1 MTSNKAMVGDL
12 PLILSQSV
20 PTSLVRYQREDFAA
34 DYGIGNTPWLS
45 GASDRDSIMR
55 STTTYQK
62 ERIDQ
67 GASAGENSLS
77 NWWLRS
83 ATGWHH
89 GAGERYYDADTS
101 DLYRFY
107 QSNGVNPWELGE
119 LTLLPLTV
127 KETSVAATQPT
138 TVSGGTFYISNNL
151 VWFRNSTTGAHTSVA
166 LPASAIPQKI
176 VTDGTYALVGAD
188 LGIYQVST
196 ALTVTKYY
204 SIPSGSATWTV
215 QAMGYVKDRLV
226 VGCTITDALP
236 SRVFEL
242 ARTPAAIPTV
252 VSKTADSRYEY
263 ATTDLTYV
271 SVCELNSAIAV
282 GYTIGAISKVV
293 SFGIDPA
300 SPLAAILDPTVI
312 AELPRG
318 ETLNQIRSYLN
329 TYVVLAT
336 SAGLRVGTQGTD
348 GASFTYGPLNITGN
362 CNDISF
368 NSSYLYVTR
377 TDLLDSIAGLW
388 RVNLGTEVGNV
399 YAYAADLATDVN
411 VPNGSAFAGATSQKI
426 ITSSSGVW
434 VESLTLKVET
444 GWIKSGWI
452 RWGTSESKI
461 PVSLS
466 LRTTTASSSS
476 VGLSVYNDSTYGDSD
491 YYSYD
496 VDTVP
501 LGMRTEVILTGA
513 LGPSDHYEVMLTI
526 NRDTGGSN
534 TTAGPI
540 VQSWTLR
547 GLPAPRRSRT
557 FTIPLMC
564 YESESDSNGNTV
576 VADPWLR
583 ISYLE
588 RMEQY
593 GGAVLFQ
600 DFSNGEERI
609 CVIRAVQFEQRTA
622 PPFARGFGGVVT
634 LQLQTIDYEEPI
646 V

>member
-12 PLILSQSV
+12 PIVLSQSV

-34 DYGIGNTPWLS
+34 DYAIGNTPWLS
-45 GASDRDSIMR
+45 GASDRDSIVR

-89 GAGERYYDADTS
+89 GAGEQFYDADSS

-107 QSNGVNPWELGE
+107 QSNGIDPWEIGE
-119 LTLLPLTV
+119 LSLLPLTV

-138 TVSGGTFYISNNL
+138 TVNGGTFYISNNL

-166 LPASAIPQKI
+166 LTGSAIPQKI
-176 VTDGTYALVGAD
+176 VTDGTYALVAASD
-188 LGIYQVST
+188 GIYQVST
-196 ALTVTKYY
+196 ALAVTKYY
-204 SIPSGSATWTV
+204 SVPSGSTTWTV

-226 VGCTITDALP
+226 VGCTITDTLP

-242 ARTPAAIPTV
+242 PRTPAAIPSV

-263 ATTDLTYV
+263 STTDLTYI

-282 GYTIGAISKVV
+282 GYTVGAISKVM

-300 SPLAAILDPTVI
+300 SPLAAILDPAII

-336 SAGLRVGTQGTD
+336 SAGLRVGTQGSD
-348 GASFTYGPLNITGN
+348 GASFTYGTHTITGN
-362 CNDISF
+362 CNDIVF

-377 TDLLDSIAGLW
+377 SELLDNTAGLW
-388 RVNLGTEVGNV
+388 RVNLGTEVGAV
-399 YAYAADLATDVN
+399 YAYAADLSTDIN
-411 VPNGSAFAGATSQKI
+411 VPNGIAFAGTTNQKV

-434 VESLTLKVET
+434 VESTTLKVET
-444 GWIKSGWI
+444 GWIKSGWV
-452 RWGTSESKI
+452 RWGTSENKM
-461 PVSLS
+461 PVSLAI
-466 LRTTTASSSS
+466 RTTTANSSG
-476 VGLSVYNDSTYGDSD
+476 VGVSVYNDDPDQDTD
-491 YYSYD
+491 YYEYT
-496 VDTVP
+496 VDTIP
-501 LGMRTEVILTGA
+501 LGMQTEVILTGA
-513 LGPSDHYEVMLTI
+513 LGPADHYEVKLTI
-526 NRDTGGSN
+526 NRDSGGSN

-540 VQSWTLR
+540 IQSWTLR
-547 GLPAPRRSRT
+547 ALPAPRRSRT

-564 YESESDSNGNTV
+564 YESEQDSNGNTIV
-576 VADPWLR
+576 SNPWSR
-583 ISYLE
+583 IHYLE
-588 RMEQY
+588 RIEQQ

-600 DFSNGEERI
+600 DFSNDEERI
-609 CVIRAVQFEQRTA
+609 CVIRAIQFEQRTA
-622 PPFARGFGGVVT
+622 PPFARGFGGIVT
-634 LQLQTIDYEEPI
+634 VQLQTIDYEEP
-646 V
+646 VE